1 MYGAIISFDP
11 NLRPPLWETL
21 EEAKEQVMY
30 GLGYCDILKISD
42 NEIQWLTG
50 KIDFTEGVQW
60 IKRKYPNIRLILV
73 SMGKEGSRGYYED
86 QMIEIPA
93 YRQNNTI
100 ETTGAGDTFCGCIL
114 HYICKYGLYD
124 LSEYNLKEMLTF
136 ANAAAS
142 LITMR
147 KGALR
152 VMPDPKEV
160 KALLEK

>member
-1 MYGAIISFDP
+1 
-11 NLRPPLWETL
+11 
-21 EEAKEQVMY
+21 MY

-142 LITMR
+142 NTKYSIRFFPSQR
-147 KGALR
+147 KRSQHAFKIPFSSFMKFMLY
-152 VMPDPKEV
+152 
-160 KALLEK
+160 

>member
-1 MYGAIISFDP
+1 
-11 NLRPPLWETL
+11 
-21 EEAKEQVMY
+21 MY

-142 LITMR
+142 LIT
-147 KGALR
+147 
-152 VMPDPKEV
+152 
-160 KALLEK
+160 